1 MIRRPPRSTRTDTR
15 FPYTTLFRSQPARA
29 FISNG
34 GDASWLQVLLP
45 NAPAAL
51 VARVS
56 VTRAD
61 GVVLHDQW
69 LSGEGLASE
78 QSRVLQFGLGAADA
92 PVQVQVEFADGRS
105 QHYTNEIGRA
115 SCRGRV
121 GQYG

>member
-1 MIRRPPRSTRTDTR
+1 MIRRPPRSTRTYTLL
-15 FPYTTLFRSQPARA
+15 PYTTLFR
-29 FISNG
+29 
-34 GDASWLQVLLP
+34 SWLQVLLP

-92 PVQVQVEFADGRS
+92 PVQAQVEFADGRT
-105 QHYTNEIGRA
+105 QHSRSEEI
-115 SCRGRV
+115 RV
-121 GQYG
+121 GKECVCTCRSLWSLYL